1 VSRRVR
7 GLLVGALLG
16 ALACASPIQTVH
28 DSDPDVDFSRYRS
41 YAWLR
46 QDSQEPGGAA
56 LQSPY
61 VSALDDRR
69 FRAAVDAELAAK
81 GYLKE
86 SSFDEADLVVT
97 YKVGRQEKVQVRQT
111 PGRDTVYVSPYG
123 HGPWYGSSPVS
134 VSTYTEGTLIIEFYD
149 RSTHQAVWVGQAIK
163 RLSQNDDRESLIR
176 RAAAAILEPFPARPP
191 S

>member
-46 QDSQEPGGAA
+46 QDSQEPGGA
-56 LQSPY
+56 
-61 VSALDDRR
+61 
-69 FRAAVDAELAAK
+69 AAK